1 MKWLAIAA
9 GFLILSLGLI
19 TFWLPIPI
27 GLPLALVGVLLLVR
41 NSSDARHILVRLM
54 RRYPPLK
61 RLLQHRKRR
70 VNLNGRDSEGCAVI
84 RSQRLTNTV

>member
-9 GFLILSLGLI
+9 GFLIMSLGLI
-19 TFWLPIPI
+19 TFWLPVPI

-41 NSSDARHILVRLM
+41 NSSDARRTLVRLM

-70 VNLNGRDSEGCAVI
+70 VN
-84 RSQRLTNTV
+84 